1 MSPSG
6 RHGNIN
12 TIFASFDVETDG
24 NNPMKH
30 SMRSIG
36 VALFREGG
44 VTPFDTFY
52 ITLKPQTGSDVE
64 KSCYNNFWRHHMGK
78 WRDIN
83 DNPSEITHAMSK
95 LSTWLASYEASAVI
109 WVSNPANFDWMFL
122 KCYYEKYGPVDKFDI
137 GFFCHDLGSLL
148 RCYTLVHDIRDRRGF
163 SQSLAQGFQYT
174 HNALDDAVYQGVI
187 YMNLRRL
194 INEKR
199 LLNRCAGKQPST
211 MVDTVETN
219 TG

>member
-6 RHGNIN
+6 RHGKNS

-36 VALFREGG
+36 VALFREGNSR
-44 VTPFDTFY
+44 PFDTFY
-52 ITLKPQTGSDVE
+52 ITLKPQADSDVE
-64 KSCYNNFWRHHMGK
+64 KSCYDNFWKYHVMK

-83 DNPSEITHAMSK
+83 DNPSEITDAMAK
-95 LSTWLASYEASAVI
+95 LSEWLKTYSASAI
-109 WVSNPANFDWMFL
+109 RWVSNPANFDWMFL
-122 KCYYEKYGPVDKFDI
+122 KCYYEQYGPADKFEI

-148 RCYTLVHDIRDRRGF
+148 RCYSLVHDIRDRRGF
-163 SQSLAQGFQYT
+163 SRSLAQGFQYT
-174 HNALDDAVYQGVI
+174 HNALDDAVHQGVI

-199 LLNRCAGKQPST
+199 LLNRSVGIPPHH
-211 MVDTVETN
+211 DTGNATIV
-219 TG
+219 